1 MKTLITACF
10 LATVLIGS
18 DVALSKTPVQN
29 ASAKKYPNL
38 AAAQKLVAEA
48 YEKLAAAQKA
58 NEWDM
63 HGQAQKAKELL
74 DQVNTELKLAAQ
86 AANAAK

>member
-29 ASAKKYPNL
+29 ASAKKYPNR

-58 NEWDM
+58 NEYDPEGHAM
-63 HGQAQKAKELL
+63 KAKEALE
-74 DQVNTELKLAAQ
+74 QASNELKLAAET
-86 AANAAK
+86 ANTK

>member
-58 NEWDM
+58 NEYDPEGHAM
-63 HGQAQKAKELL
+63 KAKEALE
-74 DQVNTELKLAAQ
+74 QASNELKLAAET
-86 AANAAK
+86 ANTK